1 MVPADTAVAA
11 TEVILSAANFK
22 LILTLLYKT
31 KFLLFVGGAAGGYGG
46 GAGGAGGYG
55 GGAGGHGGGAGG
67 AGGYGGKIFDV

>member
-31 KFLLFVGGAAGGYGG
+31 NFFLFVGGAAGGYGG

>member
-22 LILTLLYKT
+22 FILTLLNKMNV
-31 KFLLFVGGAAGGYGG
+31 LLFVGGAAGGYGG

-55 GGAGGHGGGAGG
+55 GGAGG